1 MRGPDHVRIRHI
13 AAIALG
19 SAMAVASAP
28 SAAVVAGEDV
38 ATLPRCAGLETSSAV
53 DQEVVSPW
61 ETELD
66 GDGAVTGHRLTLR
79 GDGREQRLH
88 TGRRGFMVRVGA
100 DRLLIGERLDA
111 GTRLDMIDTAEACR
125 LWTRQSDRLLYPA
138 RDRAAGTISLTAHD
152 RDSRGYEGTYVL
164 DAATGETQ
172 VVVQATCVENCLPN
186 DGGVGVAALQ
196 PAGAPRPTP
205 NFAGGAW
212 PKGKALTYH
221 WKSDAVPPAWAWS
234 PLQSGADDATR
245 TSISSSPRFIYRS
258 DGANSVA
265 YTGSLPSFCSS
276 AAIACARRSMPSY
289 WGVWIRPHG
298 TDLPWGTLRW
308 CQKTSSA
315 SGCLDIRRVILHE
328 LGHIAG
334 LDHPSSAGFTLSVN
348 DSVMQGITP
357 MRPQAGAS
365 RHAYGRCDVATLQEL
380 YDTPD
385 NKTAISTCNDVAT
398 RVTLAASSSSVRRG
412 STVKLTATLNVTG
425 NSAFRQLAGNPL
437 NGRTVA
443 LKYRRAG
450 SADAWSTVW
459 MRSLY
464 SGGRYE
470 VAITPGATWEF
481 KAVFPHPPSEGLRF
495 SSSDKVRVKVTRR

>member
-13 AAIALG
+13 ATIALG
-19 SAMAVASAP
+19 SALAVASAP
-28 SAAVVAGEDV
+28 SAVVAAGEDV
-38 ATLPRCAGLETSSAV
+38 ATLPRCAGLEASSAV
-53 DQEVVSPW
+53 DQETTSPW
-61 ETELD
+61 QTELD
-66 GDGAVTGHRLTLR
+66 GDGAVTGHHLTLR
-79 GDGREQRLH
+79 RDGREHGLR
-88 TGRRGFMVRVGA
+88 TGRRGFMVRVGT
-100 DRLLIGERLDA
+100 DRVLIGERAD
-111 GTRLDMIDTAEACR
+111 GSTRLDMIDTTRACR
-125 LWTRQSDRLLYPA
+125 LWTRQANRLLYPE
-138 RDRAAGTISLTAHD
+138 RDNASGTVSLTAHD
-152 RDSRGYEGTYVL
+152 RDSRRYEGTHVL

-172 VVVQATCVENCLPN
+172 VVIQATCVEHCLPN
-186 DGGVGVAALQ
+186 DGSVGVAALE

-212 PKGKALTYH
+212 PKDKVLTYR
-221 WKSDAVPPAWAWS
+221 WKSDAVPPAWARS
-234 PLQSGADDATR
+234 PLQSGADDATQ
-245 TSISSSPRFIYRS
+245 TSISSSPRFVYRS

-265 YTGSLPSFCSS
+265 YTGSLPSFCSN

-308 CQKTSSA
+308 CQKTSSS

-334 LDHPSSAGFTLSVN
+334 LDHPSSAGFTLAVN

-365 RHAYGRCDVATLQEL
+365 RHAFGRCDVATLQEL

-385 NKTAISTCNDVAT
+385 NQTGISTCNDVAT
-398 RVTLAASSSSVRRG
+398 RVILAASSPSVRRG

-437 NGRTVA
+437 NGRTVM

-450 SADAWSTVW
+450 SAAAWSTVW

-470 VAITPGATWEF
+470 VTITPGATWEF
-481 KAVFPHPPSEGLRF
+481 QAVFPAPASEGLRF
-495 SSSDKVRVKVTRR
+495 SSSDKVKVRVTRR